1 MCYAPPMEIST
12 TVTSKQTPKPRHV
25 TPSTIPVGA
34 VGQLESSAYA
44 YAPNSRGPT
53 YYIGLGGHRRIVF
66 GPSIGRHGEVCDH
79 LDSSPVRL
87 LDPGESFTITVT
99 A

>member
-1 MCYAPPMEIST
+1 MKIST
-12 TVTSKQTPKPRHV
+12 TLTSTQKPKPRYV

-34 VGQLESSAYA
+34 VGQLESSVEFA
-44 YAPNSRGPT
+44 NSCGPT

-66 GPSIGRHGEVCDH
+66 GPSIERHGEVCDH
-79 LDSSPVRL
+79 LDNSPVRL